1 MLNEQILQV
10 PDSLLIIETATAK
23 QYQVELDHANRS
35 QTGGRSSTAGGKIA
49 PGTTSG
55 NSGGGQISPGM
66 KVSGPAT
73 KSFFG
78 AAVLNATAAK
88 MQMISIADEVIA
100 HLARDPQARVSIRVE
115 INAEFPEGVK
125 EDVRR
130 VVSVNTESLRF
141 VQTEWE

>member
-1 MLNEQILQV
+1 M
-10 PDSLLIIETATAK
+10 
-23 QYQVELDHANRS
+23 
-35 QTGGRSSTAGGKIA
+35 
-49 PGTTSG
+49 
-55 NSGGGQISPGM
+55 
-66 KVSGPAT
+66 
-73 KSFFG
+73 
-78 AAVLNATAAK
+78 LNATAAK

-125 EDVRR
+125 EDVKR